1 MKRILVFI
9 RIAIFCSGAMILIQS
24 HGNEQKTV
32 LTIKGKL
39 LTNPLLSQNI
49 SLRCGTEVTSQIY
62 IMTFY
67 KEEQSYKKKKFS
79 DSLTAISLRKMILAL
94 FYIV

>member
-9 RIAIFCSGAMILIQS
+9 RIAIFCSGPMILIQS
-24 HGNEQKTV
+24 YSNEQKTV

-49 SLRCGTEVTSQIY
+49 SLRCGTEVTSQSY
-62 IMTFY
+62 LMTFY